1 MIQKYS
7 RLSVADNSGAKEV
20 MCINVLGLSA
30 KKTAQLGDVIVVSV
44 KSAIPRSQ
52 VKKKEVHRAVVVRQ
66 TKPYRRKDGSTVRFD
81 DNAIVLINPDKMPK
95 GTRVFGPI
103 AREVRES
110 GYSKIITMAQE
121 VV

>member
-20 MCINVLGLSA
+20 MCISVLGLGA
-30 KKTAQLGDVIVVSV
+30 KKTAQLGDIIVVSV

-52 VKKKEVHRAVVVRQ
+52 VKKKEVHKAIIIRQ
-66 TKPYRRKDGSTVRFD
+66 TKPYKRRDGSTVRFD
-81 DNAIVLINPDKMPK
+81 DNAVVLINSDKTPK

-103 AREVRES
+103 AREIRES
-110 GYSKIITMAQE
+110 GYLKIISMAQE

>member
-20 MCINVLGLSA
+20 MCINVLGLGA

-66 TKPYRRKDGSTVRFD
+66 TKPYRRRDGSTVRFD
-81 DNAIVLINPDKMPK
+81 DNAVVLINPDKTPK

-103 AREVRES
+103 AREIRES
-110 GYSKIITMAQE
+110 KYSKIISMAQE